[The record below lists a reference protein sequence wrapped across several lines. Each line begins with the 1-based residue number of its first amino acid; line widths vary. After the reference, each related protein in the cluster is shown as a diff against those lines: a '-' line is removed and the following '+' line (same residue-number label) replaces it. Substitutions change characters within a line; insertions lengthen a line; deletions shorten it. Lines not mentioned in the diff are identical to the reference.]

1 MKKNRPRFLEMSM
14 AQTYLAGNSTCH
26 ASPRC
31 TLWQVF
37 AFYRGNSFPSR
48 SKADIVGRNNAG
60 EKVYLRFGI
69 NKAFRLI
76 RPGMWITVWRVGK
89 REEGDYTRAI
99 IKLNN

>member
-1 MKKNRPRFLEMSM
+1 MKHNTVLATIVIILFLFVLSITCN
-14 AQTYLAGNSTCH
+14 AQM
-26 ASPRC
+26 
-31 TLWQVF
+31 QVKVDSV
-37 AFYRGNSFPSR
+37 SFPSR

>member
-1 MKKNRPRFLEMSM
+1 MKHN
-14 AQTYLAGNSTCH
+14 TVLA
-26 ASPRC
+26 AI
-31 TLWQVF
+31 VF
-37 AFYRGNSFPSR
+37 ALFFFVLSLTCKSQMQVRVNSVSFPSR

-60 EKVYLRFGI
+60 EKVYLHFGI

-89 REEGDYTRAI
+89 REEGDYKRAI